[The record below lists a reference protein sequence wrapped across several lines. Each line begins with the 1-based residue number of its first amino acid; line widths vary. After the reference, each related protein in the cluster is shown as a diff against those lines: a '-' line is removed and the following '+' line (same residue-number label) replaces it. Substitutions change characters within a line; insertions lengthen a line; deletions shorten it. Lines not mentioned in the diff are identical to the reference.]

1 MIDIFKKVKPR
12 DNEYHE
18 VSLVVVLFKISI
30 STETAILSDH
40 STTTEPVGKIYEI
53 D

>member
-18 VSLVVVLFKISI
+18 VSPLLLCYLNIDLDLDLDGDGYF
-30 STETAILSDH
+30 TIL
-40 STTTEPVGKIYEI
+40 P
-53 D
+53 